1 MRSTIWKKTLI
12 CLGAVLFLESPA
24 VSTAFAYTV
33 KAENTDAEAATSN
46 IKSILLIG
54 QDKREG
60 RVPSAFRFHDSC
72 HIGQG
77 SGYCKPDLFYERSLC
92 CHSWIF
98 DHSY

>member
-24 VSTAFAYTV
+24 VGTAFAYTV
-33 KAENTDAEAATSN
+33 KAENTDAEADASN

-60 RVPSAFRFHDSC
+60 ESRQRSDSMICLLSTYPCQRDGLVARMPSCA
-72 HIGQG
+72 
-77 SGYCKPDLFYERSLC
+77 
-92 CHSWIF
+92 
-98 DHSY
+98 

>member
-46 IKSILLIG
+46 IKEYFADRTG
-54 QDKREG
+54 QKRWESPVS
-60 RVPSAFRFHDSC
+60 VP
-72 HIGQG
+72 I
-77 SGYCKPDLFYERSLC
+77 P
-92 CHSWIF
+92 
-98 DHSY
+98 